1 MVLLGLGLVF
11 ELPILIFFLT
21 LFGIVTPQFLWR
33 NFRYAILVIT
43 VVAAVITPTPDAQTM
58 LIFMLPMVLLYFVGI
73 GVSAAVVR
81 KRNKRLAE
89 ENVGQ
94 SS

>member
-1 MVLLGLGLVF
+1 
-11 ELPILIFFLT
+11 
-21 LFGIVTPQFLWR
+21 
-33 NFRYAILVIT
+33 
-43 VVAAVITPTPDAQTM
+43 M

-81 KRNKRLAE
+81 KRNKRMAE

>member
-1 MVLLGLGLVF
+1 
-11 ELPILIFFLT
+11 
-21 LFGIVTPQFLWR
+21 VTPQFLWR

-73 GVSAAVVR
+73 AVSAAVVR
-81 KRNKRLAE
+81 KRNKRMAE